1 MKALESHLLPA
12 TFGVDDVDP
21 GRVIIG
27 ALEEATGLVNKATDG
42 VVNEATDGVV
52 NEATDGVVN
61 EAIDGELDK
70 ATDGETNE
78 DTRDSSDAE
87 AKRLPGRHGG
97 LNVDDSG

>member
-27 ALEEATGLVNKATDG
+27 ALEEATGLVNK
-42 VVNEATDGVV
+42 ATDGVV